1 MAAITIAPRASL
13 QKVKDVITWTAP
25 SVFIPSIR
33 YLQDPPDRRNELFA
47 RDFTTYSI
55 GAGIYFIAGIMSKK
69 LLDKTKLIKS
79 EEVKEFISFL
89 SAITFNILYA
99 SIGAIKISQHIKKE
113 SKSTKNKISFLV

>member
-1 MAAITIAPRASL
+1 MAAITTLPKPNFHKI
-13 QKVKDVITWTAP
+13 KDVITWTAP

-33 YLQDPPDRRNELFA
+33 YMQDPPHRRNELFA
-47 RDFTTYSI
+47 RDFTTYSL
-55 GAGIYFIAGIMSKK
+55 GASIYFIAGITSKK

-99 SIGAIKISQHIKKE
+99 GIGAIKISQHIKK
-113 SKSTKNKISFLV
+113 KSSNTKNKISLLA